1 MLRIRLA
8 RVGKKHQPIYRV
20 VVADH
25 EKHAT
30 KKFVEI
36 LGFYNPT
43 QKPKVFEVKKERV
56 EYWISVGAQPSDTV
70 NNLLVDA
77 KILTDKRDI
86 KYSREKLKD
95 EKEEVKAESP
105 KVEKADTTP
114 VADAEAEQASEAT
127 EVVAETS
134 TTEVSPEVEEEQT
147 EDKKEETES
156 K

>member
-36 LGFYNPT
+36 LGQYNPT
-43 QKPKVFEVKKERV
+43 QKPKVFTVKKDRI
-56 EYWISVGAQPSDTV
+56 EYWIKCGAQPSDTV

-77 KILTDKRDI
+77 KILSLKRDI
-86 KYSREKLKD
+86 KYSREKFKD
-95 EKEEVKAESP
+95 KKEEVKI
-105 KVEKADTTP
+105 EKPTEEQTEIEP
-114 VADAEAEQASEAT
+114 EAEVANTAVTEPE
-127 EVVAETS
+127 EVVAEPAN
-134 TTEVSPEVEEEQT
+134 EVSPEEEI
-147 EDKKEETES
+147 KVNEETEP
-156 K
+156 KNE